1 MHMTNR
7 AMNIQTNTLTRRIT
21 QNLMFWVSLVWAI
34 SAIGVAAYVKYEI
47 DEAFDQALLDKAMQL
62 DAASQLAASL
72 AHRVDAF
79 WETMRWLFLPML
91 AFLPVLAVI
100 VWRIV
105 WRELEPVAQLT
116 HQLAQRGGQN
126 LTALTAESGF
136 PSELTVIVDSTNRL
150 LERMTIALDTER
162 SLAANAAHELR
173 TPIATARLRIANA
186 LHYQLPSAVQVELK
200 AAVTGLDRLTRRT
213 EKLLQLSRAEG
224 SQSLSTERVAMAELV
239 RLVVQEFSV
248 AKETPS
254 RLHMHFPSDSES
266 LWIVGDMDTLAVALR
281 NLIENAL
288 RHAPTAQVL
297 VALAALGSGR
307 IGITVTDDGAGVSDV
322 NLALLAQRH
331 VRQSKNQT
339 GYGLGL
345 SIVKTI
351 VLRHKGTLS
360 FASPPTGLTRG
371 FEARIELPY
380 IKPYN

>member
-1 MHMTNR
+1 MMRT
-7 AMNIQTNTLTRRIT
+7 MNKLFNQSLTSRLTLG
-21 QNLMFWVSLVWAI
+21 LMLWVTLLWLLGTV
-34 SAIGVAAYVKYEI
+34 GVALFVHYEI
-47 DEAFDQALLDKAMQL
+47 NEAFDQALHDSIAQL
-62 DAASQLAASL
+62 DSATQMSESM
-72 AHRVDAF
+72 AHRDQAF
-79 WETMRWLFLPML
+79 RETLQWLLLPML
-91 AFLPVLAVI
+91 AFLPVIAAVVLGI
-100 VWRIV
+100 VR
-105 WRELEPVAQLT
+105 RELKPVQQLAD
-116 HQLAQRGGQN
+116 QIAQRGGQN
-126 LTALTAESGF
+126 LSALTAEAGF
-136 PSELTVIVDSTNRL
+136 PTELLSIVDSTNRL